1 MVTKL
6 PATERFFQP
15 GISKV
20 YWIPTIADAE
30 TLIPTRAEIDAGTD
44 LSDEIANI
52 SGFTVTTAMISTPD
66 YGKRFSGQIS
76 GRTSVAESSLSFHAD
91 RQGDDVRT
99 VLARGDRG
107 FLLFADHGD
116 ALDMPADVYPAE
128 VSSLGKVR
136 SVTDTDLQLTVMFAI
151 TKQPAED
158 ISLPAPTP

>member
-1 MVTKL
+1 MAQGVDRIESRRAHRREEAENH
-6 PATERFFQP
+6 PDDP
-15 GISKV
+15 G
-20 YWIPTIADAE
+20 E
-30 TLIPTRAEIDAGTD
+30 
-44 LSDEIANI
+44 
-52 SGFTVTTAMISTPD
+52 
-66 YGKRFSGQIS
+66 
-76 GRTSVAESSLSFHAD
+76 AD

-136 SVTDTDLQLTVMFAI
+136 SVTDTDLQITVMFAI